1 MRTGV
6 IKIIQSFV
14 KTIYDNIG
22 KNEPKVKKYM
32 DYIKTNYGAKILTT
46 SWFFTFEKGRGKR
59 KSTQRSQPDE
69 TISGQKLSAFEARLY
84 RWMEKRGKLT
94 AKTPKGK
101 INQAKSLRYFINKRG
116 TRLYR
121 SGGKKTVYSNE
132 INEKAL
138 NELNEQIGDE
148 AVKIVTEIVD
158 ELKNI

>member
-6 IKIIQSFV
+6 IKIIQTFV

-46 SWFFTFEKGRGKR
+46 SWFFTFEKGRGARKTNNTEPAKDKR
-59 KSTQRSQPDE
+59 FS
-69 TISGQKLSAFEARLY
+69 SAFEERLY
-84 RWMEKRGKLT
+84 EWMRKRGKFKS
-94 AKTPKGK
+94 KTVKGQ
-101 INQAKSLRYFINKRG
+101 INEAKSLRYFINKRG

-158 ELKNI
+158 ELKKI